1 MRSEP
6 LLEIDGLSVNLGQS
20 AVVRELS
27 LRLAPGEMLGLVGE
41 SGCGKS
47 VTALSILDLFAGSPL
62 RITSGTIRFQSR
74 DLLSLDPDAMQAIR
88 GNDIAMI
95 FQEPMTS
102 LNPVFRIGD
111 QIAEVLQLHEG
122 ASVHEGRKRA
132 VGLLER
138 VGMASPASMSKRYP
152 HQLSGGQ
159 RQRVMIAM
167 ALACKPKLLIADE
180 PTTAL
185 DVTVQAQIL
194 ELLNELRLDTG
205 MAVLLITHDL
215 GLVRQYCDRLAV
227 MYCGQLVEL
236 GACESVL
243 QKPRHRYTQ
252 ALLNTVPSLNEPGTR
267 LPAIEGRVPSPGD
280 WPPGCAFA
288 ARCKHAITEC
298 ELLPPVLSSPVD
310 GVRCWNPAL

>member
-6 LLEIDGLSVNLGQS
+6 LLEIDGLSVNLGQ
-20 AVVRELS
+20 APVVRGLS
-27 LRLAPGEMLGLVGE
+27 LQIARGEMLGLVGE

-47 VTALSILDLFAGSPL
+47 VTALSILDLFADSPL
-62 RITSGTIRFQSR
+62 RITEGAIRFR
-74 DLLSLDPDAMQAIR
+74 GVDLRSLDLKALQALR

-122 ASVHEGRKRA
+122 ASLREGRKKA
-132 VGLLER
+132 IGLLER

-152 HQLSGGQ
+152 HELSGGQ

-167 ALACKPKLLIADE
+167 ALACKPQLLIADE

-194 ELLNELRLDTG
+194 ELLDDLRLDTG

-215 GLVRQYCDRLAV
+215 GLVRQFCDCLAV
-227 MYCGQLVEL
+227 MYCGQLVEV
-236 GACESVL
+236 GPCESVL
-243 QKPRHRYTQ
+243 SKPRHRYTQ
-252 ALLNTVPSLNEPGTR
+252 ALLNTVPALNEPGTR
-267 LPAIEGRVPSPGD
+267 LPAIEGRVPSPGN
-280 WPPGCAFA
+280 WPAGCAFA
-288 ARCKHAITEC
+288 ARCRHAIAEC
-298 ELLPPVLSSPVD
+298 ESIAPLLSSPVD
-310 GVRCWNPAL
+310 GVRCWNPAA

>member
-6 LLEIDGLSVNLGQS
+6 LLEIDGLSVTLGHA

-27 LRLAPGEMLGLVGE
+27 LQLAHGEMLGLVGE

-47 VTALSILDLFAGSPL
+47 VTALSILDLFADSPL
-62 RITSGTIRFQSR
+62 RITGGAIRFNGR
-74 DLLSLDPDAMQAIR
+74 DLRSLDPKALQALR

-111 QIAEVLQLHEG
+111 QIAEVLQLHKG
-122 ASVHEGRKRA
+122 ASLREGRKSA
-132 VGLLER
+132 IGLLQR

-152 HQLSGGQ
+152 HELSGGQ

-194 ELLNELRLDTG
+194 ELLNDLRLATG
-205 MAVLLITHDL
+205 MSVLLITHDL
-215 GLVRQYCDRLAV
+215 GLVRQYCDRVTAQQAGDESRATRDADCLSGPIRFAESAAHGGGNHQRQRFAIARALALSPKILIADEAV
-227 MYCGQLVEL
+227 
-236 GACESVL
+236 S
-243 QKPRHRYTQ
+243 
-252 ALLNTVPSLNEPGTR
+252 ALDV
-267 LPAIEGRVPSPGD
+267 
-280 WPPGCAFA
+280 
-288 ARCKHAITEC
+288 
-298 ELLPPVLSSPVD
+298 
-310 GVRCWNPAL
+310 